1 MRPPNPDSIAALED
15 HGKRM
20 SGKTVGQILNE
31 LEINIDEAHI
41 ESGKG
46 GVGNAIQAAFGL
58 DWTIAQADFPDASG
72 PGVEI
77 RVELKI
83 VP

>member
-58 DWTIAQADFPDASG
+58 GLDNRSEADFPDASG
-72 PGVEI
+72 PGVE
-77 RVELKI
+77 
-83 VP
+83 VPGVD